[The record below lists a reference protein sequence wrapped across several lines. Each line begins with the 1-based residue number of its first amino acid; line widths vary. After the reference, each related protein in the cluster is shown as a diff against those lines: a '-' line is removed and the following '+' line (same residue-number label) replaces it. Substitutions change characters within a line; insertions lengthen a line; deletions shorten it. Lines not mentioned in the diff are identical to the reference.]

1 MQDASV
7 GYGGET
13 VTRQSDILI
22 NDLEANIESLLIK

>member
-22 NDLEANIESLLIK
+22 NDLEETLSHCW